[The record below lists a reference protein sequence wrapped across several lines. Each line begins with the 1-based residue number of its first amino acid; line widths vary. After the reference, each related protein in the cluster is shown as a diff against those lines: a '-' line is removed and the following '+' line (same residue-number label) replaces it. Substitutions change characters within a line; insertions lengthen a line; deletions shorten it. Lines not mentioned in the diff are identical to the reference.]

1 MDLRFAKLVRPPL
14 AAVVCGV
21 ALLMAVAVAAAEPP
35 PEVPLPEGVRHVV
48 TVEGITEYQLDNG
61 LRVLLFPDPSKQT
74 ITVNITYLVGS
85 KHENYGETGM
95 AHLLE
100 HMAFQGTPGHP
111 DLIQELVEHGAR
123 SNGTT
128 WLDRTNYYETLAATE
143 ENLRWALDLEADR
156 MVSSFIAQEDLDS
169 EMTVVRNEFENGEND
184 PRGVLMERMLS
195 TAYLWHNYGNTTIG
209 ARSDIENVPIERL
222 QAFYRTWYQPDN
234 AVLVVAGHFDP
245 ASTLALVAEKFGV
258 VPRPERELPRLYT
271 REPAQDGERM
281 VTLHRVGDV
290 QVVGAA
296 YHVPAGSHPDYAA
309 VDLLSHILGSS
320 PSGRLHKAL
329 VETGKASSVYAFDL
343 QLAEPGLLFCFAE
356 VRKGKSLAEA
366 RDILLAEVEQLAE
379 HPPTAEE
386 VERARENRLSEW
398 RRTMRDSPR
407 AAIRLSEWAAQGD
420 WRLLFL
426 HRDRLREVT
435 PVDVARAAAAYLK
448 PINRTLGLYH
458 PTEEPQRA
466 EIPADPDVAALVADY
481 QGGEP
486 LATGEV
492 ADTSIAA
499 IEALVERSELAS
511 GLKLTLVPKK
521 TRGETVQLVMNL
533 HFGDLESL
541 RGRTHAARLASDM
554 LMRGTQHRSRQEIR
568 DELDRLK
575 ARLEVVGGSF
585 GNARISALLATGVS
599 VRLEVEQ
606 ANLEAALRLL
616 AEILR
621 QPSFPAEELELLKQE
636 RLARLEDSKSD
647 PFQRALTAFLRH
659 HLEWPPDDPRYIE
672 TPDEEI
678 TGIEK
683 TTLEEVRRFYADVY
697 GASTAEL
704 AAVGDLD
711 PAELRTLVAELF
723 GDWQSPRPYARMR
736 FPYRGVP
743 ALVSRI
749 ETPDK
754 ESAVFIGGMFIEL
767 RDEDPDYPALVL
779 GNFMTGG
786 GFLSSRLAT
795 RIRQQEGMSYG
806 VGSEFFASPWEAL
819 GGFFAFAIHAPQ
831 NADRLVMAFK
841 EEMRKILDAGFSE
854 EEIAAAKEG
863 WLQQRQVS
871 RSQER
876 ELAVELAVFEHL
888 DRTLA
893 WDAELEAKIEAL
905 GPEEILAAFRHHLDP
920 EKMSII
926 QAGDF
931 ARVAQDAAA
940 AGAGK
945 GP

>member
-1 MDLRFAKLVRPPL
+1 R
-14 AAVVCGV
+14 AAVVGTLTLAV
-21 ALLMAVAVAAAEPP
+21 ALAAAAAEPP
-35 PEVPLPEGVRHVV
+35 AERQLPAGMHEVV

-61 LRVLLFPDPSKQT
+61 LRVLFFRDPSKQT
-74 ITVNITYLVGS
+74 ITVNVTYLVGS

-100 HMAFQGTPGHP
+100 HLVFQGTPGHP
-111 DLIQELVEHGAR
+111 DISQELTEHGAR
-123 SNGTT
+123 ANGST
-128 WLDRTNYYETLAATE
+128 WFDRTNYYETFTATE

-156 MVSSFIAQEDLDS
+156 MVNSFIAKEDLDS
-169 EMTVVRNEFENGEND
+169 EMTVVRNEFEIGENY
-184 PRGVLMERMLS
+184 PRDVLMDRLLS
-195 TAYLWHNYGNTTIG
+195 TAYLWHNYGNATIG
-209 ARSDIENVPIERL
+209 SRSDIENVPIDRL
-222 QAFYRTWYQPDN
+222 QGFYRTWYQPDN
-234 AVLVVAGHFDP
+234 AVLVVAGNFDP

-258 VPRPERELPRLYT
+258 LARPVRDLPKLYT
-271 REPAQDGERM
+271 REPAQDGERL

-290 QVVGAA
+290 QVIGAA

-309 VDLLSHILGSS
+309 VDLLSHILGNA

-329 VETGKASSVYAFDL
+329 VETGKAAGVYAFDL

-356 VRKGKSLAEA
+356 VRQGKSLAEA
-366 RDILLAEVEQLAE
+366 RDVLLAEVEQLAE

-386 VERARENRLSEW
+386 VERARENRLSGW
-398 RRTMRDSPR
+398 RATMRNSER
-407 AAIRLSEWAAQGD
+407 AAIRLSEWACQGD
-420 WRLLFL
+420 WRLMFL

-435 PVDVARAAAAYLK
+435 PEDVARAAAAYLK

-458 PTEEPQRA
+458 PTDEPQRA

-486 LATGEV
+486 LAEGEV

-499 IEALVERSELAS
+499 IEALAERSELPS

-521 TRGETVQLVMNL
+521 TRAEIVQLVMNL
-533 HFGDLESL
+533 HFSDLESL
-541 RGRTHAARLASDM
+541 RGRTHAARLAGEM
-554 LMRGTQHRSRQEIR
+554 LMRGTQNRSRQEIR

-575 ARLEVVGGSF
+575 ARLQVVGGAF
-585 GNARISALLATGVS
+585 GDNPGISALLATGVS
-599 VRLEVEQ
+599 ARLEVEQ
-606 ANLEAALRLL
+606 ANLPAALRLM

-647 PFQRALTAFLRH
+647 PFQRAITAFLRH
-659 HLEWPPDDPRYIE
+659 YLEWPPEDPRYVE

-678 TGIEK
+678 AGIEK
-683 TTLEEVRRFYADVY
+683 ATLDEVRSFYADFY

-704 AAVGDLD
+704 AAVGDFD
-711 PAELRTLVAELF
+711 PAELRTLVAELYA
-723 GDWQSPRPYARMR
+723 DWRSPRPYVRLS
-736 FPYRGVP
+736 FPYRAAP

-754 ESAVFIGGMFIEL
+754 ESAVFIAGTFIEL

-795 RIRQQEGMSYG
+795 RLRQQEGLSYG
-806 VGSEFFASPWEAL
+806 VGSDFFASPGEAL
-819 GGFFAFAIHAPQ
+819 GGFFAYAIHAPQ
-831 NADRLVMAFK
+831 NADRLVTAFK
-841 EEMRKILDAGFSE
+841 EEIRKILDAGFTE

-863 WLQQRQVS
+863 WLQQRELS
-871 RSQER
+871 LSQER
-876 ELAVELAVFEHL
+876 ELAVGLAVFEHL

-893 WDAELEAKIEAL
+893 WEAELEAKIEAL
-905 GPEEILAAFRHHLDP
+905 RPEEILEAFRRHLDL

-931 ARVAQDAAA
+931 ARV
-940 AGAGK
+940 
-945 GP
+945 